1 MQNQNT
7 KTENLKRKAKG
18 YSLKLK
24 TFEFYTMVLCFSLLL
39 FSFLPGCSV
48 VEYLSPEEPPYKEQ
62 LSESY
67 YRTKL
72 KQSSSA
78 DVLAAIAPAPPEG
91 VPERTA
97 ADWGETQLL
106 SRSKSVIASSGQK
119 KKGHEI
125 WLNMVAFD
133 ENELAARRKYFFLV
147 DERPKVLFVEPR
159 ENLSFDCEMVLEPD
173 VLDEPYAN
181 DNAKRIAVL
190 RRVLANVRRDVDEV
204 AGDNK
209 TAGICGMLINQALET
224 VLVRLDSSPVSALK
238 LSESEG
244 LQFSHISF
252 DKGKIRMALEDD
264 IVTVRMRLGS
274 LVYKFE
280 QQQGI

>member
-1 MQNQNT
+1 MQNQD
-7 KTENLKRKAKG
+7 LKFKILPLLVAGRGRFLAF
-18 YSLKLK
+18 SIQFLV
-24 TFEFYTMVLCFSLLL
+24 VLGLC
-39 FSFLPGCSV
+39 GCSV

-72 KQSSSA
+72 RQSSSA
-78 DVLAAIAPAPPEG
+78 DVLAAIGPASAAGSG
-91 VPERTA
+91 V
-97 ADWGETQLL
+97 TQLL
-106 SRSKSVIASSGQK
+106 SQSKSVIASSGQK

-133 ENELAARRKYFFLV
+133 ENELTARRKYFFLV
-147 DERPKVLFVEPR
+147 NERPKVLFVEPR
-159 ENLSFDCEMVLEPD
+159 ENLSFDCEMVLEGD

-190 RRVLANVRRDVDEV
+190 RQVLANVRRDVDEV

-209 TAGICGMLINQALET
+209 TVSICGMLINQALET
-224 VLVRLDSSPVSALK
+224 VLVRLDSSPASALK
-238 LSESEG
+238 LGESEG

-252 DKGKIRMALEDD
+252 DKGKIRMVLEDD

-280 QQQGI
+280 VEQEQGI

>member
-7 KTENLKRKAKG
+7 KTKNLKRKAENYG
-18 YSLKLK
+18 LKLK
-24 TFEFYTMVLCFSLLL
+24 TLEFYTMVLCFSLLL
-39 FSFLPGCSV
+39 FSFLPGCFV

-78 DVLAAIAPAPPEG
+78 DVLAAIGRAPAAG
-91 VPERTA
+91 
-97 ADWGETQLL
+97 WGETQLL
-106 SRSKSVIASSGQK
+106 SQSKSVIASSGQR
-119 KKGHEI
+119 KGHKI

-133 ENELAARRKYFFLV
+133 ENELTARRKYFFLV

-159 ENLSFDCEMVLEPD
+159 ENLIFDCEMVLESD
-173 VLDEPYAN
+173 VLNEPYAN

-190 RRVLANVRRDVDEV
+190 RRVLVNVRRDVDEV

-209 TAGICGMLINQALET
+209 TVGICGMLINQALET

-238 LSESEG
+238 LGESEG

-280 QQQGI
+280 EQQQEQQGI

>member
-1 MQNQNT
+1 MQNRNT
-7 KTENLKRKAKG
+7 KTKNLKRKAKS

-48 VEYLSPEEPPYKEQ
+48 VEYLSPEKPPYKEQ

-78 DVLAAIAPAPPEG
+78 DVLATISRPEC
-91 VPERTA
+91 E
-97 ADWGETQLL
+97 LL
-106 SRSKSVIASSGQK
+106 SQSKSVIASSGQK

-133 ENELAARRKYFFLV
+133 ENELTARRKYFFLV
-147 DERPKVLFVEPR
+147 DEKPKVLLVRPR
-159 ENLSFDCEMVLEPD
+159 ENLSFDCEMVLESD

-209 TAGICGMLINQALET
+209 TVSICGMLINQALET

-238 LSESEG
+238 LGESEG
-244 LQFSHISF
+244 LEFSHISF
-252 DKGKIRMALEDD
+252 DKGKIRMVLEDD

-280 QQQGI
+280 EQQEQGI